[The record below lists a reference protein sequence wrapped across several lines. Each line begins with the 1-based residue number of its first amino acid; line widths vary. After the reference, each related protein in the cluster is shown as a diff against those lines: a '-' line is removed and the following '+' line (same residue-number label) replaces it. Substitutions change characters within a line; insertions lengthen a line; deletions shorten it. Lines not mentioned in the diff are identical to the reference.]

1 MNAMKANDRILK
13 AREVA
18 DEFFQGKIRY
28 VKVLEMSKKG
38 LLPCT
43 KIGGTYYYAKDALED
58 WLKRNMTTPAWQKI
72 K

>member
-1 MNAMKANDRILK
+1 MKSNSRILK
-13 AREVA
+13 AKEVA
-18 DEFFQGKIRY
+18 EEFFEGKIRY

-43 KIGGTYYYAKDALED
+43 KIGGTYYYAQDALED
-58 WLKRNMTTPAWQKI
+58 WLQRNMSTPAWQKI